1 LKLPEQIE
9 RFTGAVRKAVA
20 ELFDKHGEVTSE
32 IILNAAMNPKSP
44 LHARFEWDD
53 KEAGHKYRLIQ
64 AEQLIRSYQIVI
76 GGSRVPQYVYAPVK
90 AAFVRTETTLTDQS
104 LGRDVLK
111 RMHAE
116 AEALNERNARM
127 AKLLEPKVR
136 VPVERQLKT
145 IGNATKRIGKLAK
158 ASYAV

>member
-1 LKLPEQIE
+1 M
-9 RFTGAVRKAVA
+9 RKAVA
-20 ELFDKHGEVTSE
+20 QLFDKHGEVTGE
-32 IILNAAMNPKSP
+32 LVLKAAANPKSP
-44 LHARFEWDD
+44 LHPRFEWDD

-90 AAFVRTETTLTDQS
+90 AAFVRAEAVLTDQS

-116 AEALNERNARM
+116 AEALNHRNERM
-127 AKLLEPKVR
+127 AKLLEPR
-136 VPVERQLKT
+136 LREPVEREIKT
-145 IGNATKRIGKLAK
+145 MRNATKRIGELAT
-158 ASYAV
+158 AS